1 MPENILSFTG
11 TYDFGNGWTVN
22 GSVIDVEEAYSG
34 FSNSIELP
42 SYTLVNMGVAYAT
55 TDWVFSVNGKN
66 ITDEKYFR
74 ANFPNLFGSTIV
86 LPELPRSYT
95 ARIQYNF

>member
-1 MPENILSFTG
+1 
-11 TYDFGNGWTVN
+11 
-22 GSVIDVEEAYSG
+22 
-34 FSNSIELP
+34 
-42 SYTLVNMGVAYAT
+42 MGVAYAT